1 MCVLT
6 CVCDKPQSQIDLNEP
21 SRWQRVSLDIELGSD
36 SGCAVAS
43 GCGADFDFGFGV
55 CGTAWLAGSGLPPPL
70 MLHIM

>member
-1 MCVLT
+1 MCETTFKKSSTYVCMCVLT

-55 CGTAWLAGSGLPPPL
+55 CGTA
-70 MLHIM
+70 